1 MTVEKR
7 DVSTDTKSRGASM
20 SSTTA
25 MKQEF
30 FSIDE
35 SKRKKIIRQD
45 RHNVL
50 PGKCFL
56 KTKQDKL
63 ELVNISAFGC
73 AIVLTAEQFEVL
85 NGKWT
90 NEPLE
95 GSLVYENFELQ
106 DIKLKKVRHNH
117 IGTNVTVA
125 FECVAEPIKIDRY
138 FAITQAY
145 EVLENVSKSYTELSQ
160 MPADFKQI
168 VFELKELLLKLK
180 TNVDQIE
187 SQIQTDSKKISDEFE
202 MTVADVISVYLNQ
215 AIPQYY
221 SALPKIFS
229 VCDEATLNVCKKFA
243 REQIGHLIYGAPFAN
258 RAYFKPRGYAG
269 DYEMMN
275 HLYREEPVGK
285 TLFDKCLHKYFVEEP
300 AANAVKNR
308 SEYLCQKIYEVVTQ
322 KMDQPEINILSV
334 ASGPALEQQLFL
346 KKYPELHGKKIN
358 FYCIDQDEESLKHAQ
373 LSLQSLNRVYN
384 SGYTFSFNNLAIK
397 NIIIEGLKEKNYDMI
412 YTAGLFDYFTEPVAQ
427 AAASKLFASLR
438 SKSQLIIGNFSKDNP
453 TQVLME
459 LFLDWNLIYRSEQDL
474 IRIFNVVTPKIV
486 VEQEELRINL
496 FACLQK

>member
-56 KTKQDKL
+56 KTKHDKL

-145 EVLENVSKSYTELSQ
+145 EVLENVSKSYTELTQ

-221 SALPKIFS
+221 SVLPKIFS
-229 VCDEATLNVCKKFA
+229 QCDEATLNVCKKFA

-285 TLFDKCLHKYFVEEP
+285 TLFDKCLHKYFVDEP
-300 AANAVKNR
+300 AGEAVKNR
-308 SEYLCQKIYEVVTQ
+308 GQYLYKKIKEVVDTG
-322 KMDQPEINILSV
+322 KSEIKILSV

-346 KKYPELHGKKIN
+346 KNSESYRGRKIQFN
-358 FYCIDQDEESLKHAQ
+358 CIDQDEESLKHAQ
-373 LSLQSLNRVYN
+373 LQIKSIDRVVQSGFDFN
-384 SGYTFSFNNLAIK
+384 FSNLAIK
-397 NIIIEGLKEKNYDMI
+397 NIIVHGLSDGNYDLI
-412 YTAGLFDYFTEPVAQ
+412 YTAGLFDYFTEPVAT
-427 AAASKLFASLR
+427 AAALKLFAGL
-438 SKSQLIIGNFSKDNP
+438 KPGGKLIIGNFSKNNP
-453 TQVLME
+453 SVPFME
-459 LFLDWNLIYRSEQDL
+459 LILDWNLIYRSPEDL
-474 IRIFNVVTPKIV
+474 TRIFAPVTKNIEI
-486 VEQEELRINL
+486 EQENLGINL
-496 FACLQK
+496 FAVMEKK

>member
-1 MTVEKR
+1 VTVEKG
-7 DVSTDTKSRGASM
+7 DESTDTKSRGASM
-20 SSTTA
+20 STTTA

-73 AIVLTAEQFEVL
+73 AIVLTAEQFEIL
-85 NGKWT
+85 NAQWT
-90 NEPLE
+90 NDSLE

-117 IGTNVTVA
+117 IGSNVTIA
-125 FECVAEPIKIDRY
+125 FECIAEPIKIDRY

-145 EVLENVSKSYTELSQ
+145 EVLENVSKSYTELTQ

-221 SALPKIFS
+221 SVLPKIFS
-229 VCDEATLNVCKKFA
+229 TCDEATLNVCKKFA

-285 TLFDKCLHKYFVEEP
+285 TLFDKCLHKYFVDEP
-300 AANAVKNR
+300 AGEAVKNR
-308 SEYLCQKIYEVVTQ
+308 GHYLHKKIKEVVDNE
-322 KMDQPEINILSV
+322 KSEIKILSV

-346 KKYPELHGKKIN
+346 KNSDTYRGRKIQFN
-358 FYCIDQDEESLKHAQ
+358 CIDQDEESLKHAQ
-373 LSLQSLNRVYN
+373 LQIKSIDRVVQSGFDFN
-384 SGYTFSFNNLAIK
+384 FSNLAIK
-397 NIIIEGLKEKNYDMI
+397 NIIVHGLSDGNYDLI
-412 YTAGLFDYFTEPVAQ
+412 YTAGLFDYFTEPVAT
-427 AAASKLFASLR
+427 AAALKLFAAL
-438 SKSQLIIGNFSKDNP
+438 KPGGKLIIGNFSKNNP
-453 TQVLME
+453 SVPFME
-459 LFLDWNLIYRSEQDL
+459 LILDWNLIYRSPEDL
-474 IRIFNVVTPKIV
+474 KRIFSPVTKNIEI
-486 VEQEELRINL
+486 EQENLGINL
-496 FACLQK
+496 FAVMEKK